1 MQEQINLKSRIPY
14 QGENQQVLNQVSS
27 ENDYK
32 SKLWGTFDQWKKLG
46 RMVSK
51 GQKGVSIFHPATRHT
66 GKLDKDG
73 KEIVMKV
80 RKYWRIFNEDQTE
93 KLKS

>member
-1 MQEQINLKSRIPY
+1 MQEQINVKTRTAY
-14 QGENQQVLNQVSS
+14 QGNNQESLAVVCN
-27 ENDYK
+27 EKNYK
-32 SKLWGTFDQWKKLG
+32 SQLWGTFDQWKTLG

-73 KEIVMKV
+73 NEIVMNV
-80 RKYWRIFNEDQTE
+80 RKYWRIFNEEQTE
-93 KLKS
+93 KLK